1 METRRLTSDD
11 WRTLRAVRLA
21 ALADAPYAYGSTL
34 AIEQEFAEPEWRGRL
49 GTALW
54 VTAVRNEENAGL
66 VGVYTPPDDTPMLI
80 AMWVHPAHRGHGVG
94 DALITEMFRWVKEKR
109 WSQLVL
115 RVADGNGA
123 ARGLF
128 LRHGFTPTGRR
139 VPLESNPGVRAEIL
153 SRAL

>member
-1 METRRLTSDD
+1 METRRLTSED
-11 WRTLRAVRLA
+11 WQTLRDVRLA

-34 AIEQEFAEPEWRGRL
+34 AVEQEFGEPEWRRRL
-49 GTALW
+49 DTALW
-54 VTAVRNEENAGL
+54 VTAVRNAGNAGL
-66 VGVYTPPDDTPMLI
+66 IGVYVPAESAPMLI
-80 AMWVHPAHRGHGVG
+80 AMWVDPTHRGHGVG

-115 RVADGNGA
+115 RVADGNHA

-128 LRHGFTPTGRR
+128 LRHGFTPTGQYA
-139 VPLESNPGVRAEIL
+139 PLESNPGVRTEIL